1 MAAGKTCNSC
11 KWWKP
16 ADQFYRSAKA
26 FDGLFGSCKA
36 CSDRP
41 RPEAVSA
48 FLKSRQVRERLIRER
63 RMPML
68 RQALTKL
75 QSREASR

>member
-1 MAAGKTCNSC
+1 MAAGKTCSQC

-16 ADQFYRSAKA
+16 ADLFYRSARN

-41 RPEAVSA
+41 HPKAISQ
-48 FLKSRQVRERLIRER
+48 FLKGRQTRERLIRER

-68 RQALTKL
+68 RQALAKL
-75 QSREASR
+75 QSREDAR